1 MKRHILFNGSILLT
15 LTLGFLQNIHSQ
27 ITVCKSPEIKLT
39 FPNSKWKLSDSVKTE
54 NATIYSYFNSGQS
67 FPRPKTDPFLII
79 TVENRKINKTSAAYA
94 EEASR
99 LLPYSIL
106 EKHTNKSTQ
115 IPIPNVPDA
124 ITYKFSGP
132 NYEIDRF
139 MKGFST
145 YVVEQGRGISFLLA
159 VNQDMFE
166 SAEKDFLSIIKS
178 IECKNCGSRVSQNES
193 IRLIN
198 PCDYMPLKNRM
209 SYTYSSE
216 SSELP
221 VKQTLKTVYTFTKNK
236 TVNGAVFKGYR
247 VTSDDPMKKG
257 NIYYN
262 CSGNAVKAHAEL
274 VEVDIFNQEMN
285 NTGNFF
291 TFTEIKGNLKVGD
304 SWEEVQLFDGKEQ
317 DVTTTLDDIGLELT
331 VNGKVY
337 KDVIKIVKLIT
348 QGTLLGNARSIQE
361 FYYAKGIGLIKFI
374 YLFQG
379 MASKSKVDELVSYSL
394 Q

>member
-1 MKRHILFNGSILLT
+1 
-15 LTLGFLQNIHSQ
+15 
-27 ITVCKSPEIKLT
+27 
-39 FPNSKWKLSDSVKTE
+39 
-54 NATIYSYFNSGQS
+54 
-67 FPRPKTDPFLII
+67 
-79 TVENRKINKTSAAYA
+79 
-94 EEASR
+94 
-99 LLPYSIL
+99 
-106 EKHTNKSTQ
+106 
-115 IPIPNVPDA
+115 
-124 ITYKFSGP
+124 
-132 NYEIDRF
+132 
-139 MKGFST
+139 
-145 YVVEQGRGISFLLA
+145 
-159 VNQDMFE
+159 
-166 SAEKDFLSIIKS
+166 
-178 IECKNCGSRVSQNES
+178 
-193 IRLIN
+193 
-198 PCDYMPLKNRM
+198 M